1 MTASDLL
8 RDILRPAH
16 VTGLS
21 REHREAIEGALAR
34 LVCEVCEACARASVR
49 GMSLAPLPEATSL
62 VTEARDR
69 LLELLLR
76 RGLSDPRAVAAEIE
90 ACAALLSRA
99 IGGPIDP
106 NAPAGG

>member
-1 MTASDLL
+1 MRSAAALL
-8 RDILRPAH
+8 SDILRTAH

-21 REHREAIEGALAR
+21 REHQEAIGEALAAQ
-34 LVCEVCEACARASVR
+34 VYEAGERARV
-49 GMSLAPLPEATSL
+49 GPMSLAPLPEATSL

-69 LLELLLR
+69 LLDLLLR

>member
-8 RDILRPAH
+8 RDILRTAH

-21 REHREAIEGALAR
+21 REHQEALGEALAA
-34 LVCEVCEACARASVR
+34 LVCEAAARASVR
-49 GMSLAPLPEATSL
+49 GMPLTIAPLDQVKKSLAEIAANLDAL
-62 VTEARDR
+62 ADR
-69 LLELLLR
+69 PPADQREMAERLR
-76 RGLSDPRAVAAEIE
+76 ANAAM
-90 ACAALLSRA
+90 LRA